1 MQEFKPTILYVED
14 DDGIRN
20 QLVKFLKYFST
31 KLITAKD
38 GQEGLELYKKYLPDI
53 VISDIVI
60 SDIKM
65 PKMNGIEM
73 VKLIKNINPKQYIIF
88 TTAHSESNYF
98 LDALDMQVY
107 AYILKPINLDQ
118 LEIKIETIR
127 ESINQKNELENYNN
141 RLEER
146 VKEEIL
152 KQKKQEHIL
161 LQQSKL
167 AQMGEMIS
175 MIAHQWRQ
183 PLTAI
188 SSTITNIDI
197 KLEIGKF
204 DFEDKEDR
212 KLFLKFL
219 EKKHNNIINYIKNMS
234 DTIDDFRTFFK
245 PNKERTETTYDE
257 LVKST
262 LSIIEMSIKN
272 NNIKLILDLN
282 CNKPINIY
290 ENDLKQVLINLIQN
304 AKEILLERKI
314 ENPTIKI
321 TASNEV
327 ITISDNAQGVPIEII
342 DKIFEPYFSTKDK
355 KGGTGLGL
363 YMSKMIIEDH
373 CNGKL
378 TVSNNSN
385 GAVFKIYIPL
395 DS

>member
-38 GQEGLELYKKYLPDI
+38 GQEGLELYKKYLP
-53 VISDIVI
+53 DIVI

>member
-20 QLVKFLKYFST
+20 QLVKFLEYFST

-38 GQEGLELYKKYLPDI
+38 GQEGLELYKKYLP
-53 VISDIVI
+53 DIVI

-188 SSTITNIDI
+188 SSTITNIYI

-219 EKKHNNIINYIKNMS
+219 EKKHNNIINHIKNMS

>member
-20 QLVKFLKYFST
+20 QLVKFLEYFST

-38 GQEGLELYKKYLPDI
+38 GQEGLELYKKYLP
-53 VISDIVI
+53 DIVI